1 MRAACCEATVLR
13 HEVIADDIRLLTA
26 LWPDREHV
34 PHAGQFFTLRAW
46 GADEAPFLSRPIS
59 VHKWDAETQTV
70 EFLYAVVGEG
80 TRKLTALKKGDSFQ
94 LTGPMGNGFDVAD
107 ILSKY
112 QKIAVVGGGIGTA
125 PMYQLTRELA
135 AGGVKPDVFFGF
147 RDKPYCM
154 EEYRSIAGIVKVST
168 DTGAVG
174 YGEAPPTGV
183 ITGDTTGA
191 IIGAIR
197 DHIAPAILGRGL
209 DEFEDLTAAVQKALV
224 HNTSAKAAVDMA
236 LWDLLGQKY
245 SAPVYRMLGG
255 ARSNIV
261 TDITISVNPPEEM
274 ARDARTAI
282 QRGYD
287 CLKVKVGI
295 DPELDVA
302 RLAAVREAVGKDVKL
317 RIDANQ
323 AWNAKQAVRILDQM
337 QEKGLDIEFV
347 EQPVPAAD
355 LEGMQYVTRHASV
368 PVLADESVFSPADAL
383 RIMQTGAADFV
394 NIKLMKC
401 GGITNALRIASAAEV
416 YGVEC
421 MIGCMLEAKI
431 SVNAAVELACAK
443 KIITKVDLDGP
454 VLCSEDHILG
464 GAVFDEKNITVS
476 DAPGMGIQGFVP
488 GKVTYLDD

>member
-1 MRAACCEATVLR
+1 MKITEVRLGLISVPLR
-13 HEVIADDIRLLTA
+13 VPFKTA
-26 LWPDREHV
+26 LR
-34 PHAGQFFTLRAW
+34 
-46 GADEAPFLSRPIS
+46 S
-59 VHKWDAETQTV
+59 VSSV
-70 EFLYAVVGEG
+70 E
-80 TRKLTALKKGDSFQ
+80 
-94 LTGPMGNGFDVAD
+94 DV
-107 ILSKY
+107 
-112 QKIAVVGGGIGTA
+112 
-125 PMYQLTRELA
+125 
-135 AGGVKPDVFFGF
+135 
-147 RDKPYCM
+147 
-154 EEYRSIAGIVKVST
+154 IVEIHT

-197 DHIAPAILGRGL
+197 DHIAKTIIGR
-209 DEFEDLTAAVQKALV
+209 DVDDFEDLMIALNACIQK
-224 HNTSAKAAVDMA
+224 NTSAKAAVDMA
-236 LWDLLGQKY
+236 LWDLYGQLYKI
-245 SAPVYRMLGG
+245 PVYKLMGG
-255 ARSNIV
+255 AKKSIV
-261 TDITISVNPPEEM
+261 TDITISVNDPEEM
-274 ARDARTAI
+274 VRDALNAI
-282 QRGYD
+282 DRGYD

-401 GGITNALRIASAAEV
+401 GGITNALRIAAAAEV

-443 KIITKVDLDGP
+443 KIITKIDLDGP

-488 GKVTYLDD
+488 GKVSYLD